1 MQTRPWLTVGLALTC
16 AVPTHAQRAVD
27 PALEALVAEALARSP
42 ELQAAGY
49 SLAAAREGPEQA
61 AALPDPMVAVALTN
75 DGWGPSLGAMPDS
88 NLAVMASQDLPPP
101 RTRGLRRRIAD
112 SDVQAQEHRLARV
125 RKSLEASVRR
135 AYHSLAQSRLLL
147 ALAAEQADVWRQIE
161 EVARARYAVGQGAQ
175 QDVLRVQVELTRA
188 GQRRLEQEADE
199 EVRLAALNRLAGRPL
214 DAPVVTAPLAPAE
227 GDGEPLSAALARLA
241 EASPER
247 AAARVAVDRARLQV
261 ELAKAQSGPGFTV
274 QAAYMNRGGLDPM
287 WQAAVGV
294 TLPLRKGWRRAALAA
309 AEEQARAA
317 EARLRAA
324 EALLEQRTRERLI
337 QLESARKLWTLHADG
352 IVPQDQMSVDAA
364 IASYQAG
371 KVPFLAVLEALATL
385 YRDRAAQV
393 QLQAGYARALASLEE
408 GSLEPTS
415 DVAAVAGGGMTGGMG
430 SGAGFGPAPAGSGAA
445 GAAMQDSSGGAMAP
459 MGGRQETP

>member
-1 MQTRPWLTVGLALTC
+1 MQTRPWLAVGLALTC
-16 AVPTHAQRAVD
+16 AAPTRSHAAVD
-27 PALEALVAEALARSP
+27 TALDALVAEALARNP
-42 ELQAAGY
+42 ELQAAGQA
-49 SLAAAREGPEQA
+49 LAAARERPAQA
-61 AALPDPMVAVALTN
+61 AALPDPMVSVAFTN
-75 DGWGPSLGAMPDS
+75 EGWGPSLGDMPDS

-101 RTRGLRRRIAD
+101 GTRGLRRRIAD
-112 SDVQAQEHRLARV
+112 SDVRVEEHRLARA
-125 RKSLEASVRR
+125 RRSLEASVRR

-147 ALAAEQADVWRQIE
+147 ALVAEQADVWRQIE

-188 GQRRLEQEADE
+188 GQRRVEQEADE
-199 EVRLAALNRLAGRPL
+199 RVRLAALNRLVGRPS
-214 DAPVVTAPLAPAE
+214 DAPVATAPLAPAE
-227 GDGEPLSAALARLA
+227 GDGEPIPAVLARLTD
-241 EASPER
+241 ASPER
-247 AAARVAVDRARLQV
+247 AAARVAVDRARLAV
-261 ELAKAQSGPGFTV
+261 ELAKAQFRPGFTV

-287 WQAAVGV
+287 WQAGVGV
-294 TLPLRKGWRRAALAA
+294 TLPLRKGWRRAALAE
-309 AEEQARAA
+309 AEAEARAA

-337 QLESARKLWTLHADG
+337 QLESARRLWTLYTDG

-385 YRDRAAQV
+385 YGDRAAQV

-408 GSLEPTS
+408 ASLAPTA
-415 DVAAVAGGGMTGGMG
+415 DVAAAAPGGMAGGMG
-430 SGAGFGPAPAGSGAA
+430 SGAGLGSASGGGGAA
-445 GAAMQDSSGGAMAP
+445 GAAMQDAPAGAMAP